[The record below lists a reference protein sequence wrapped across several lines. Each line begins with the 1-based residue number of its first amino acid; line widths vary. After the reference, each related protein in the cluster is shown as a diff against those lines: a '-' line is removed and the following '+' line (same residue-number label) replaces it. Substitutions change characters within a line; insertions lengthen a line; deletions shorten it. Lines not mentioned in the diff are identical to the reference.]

1 MTSQDI
7 DWKKE
12 LVISPQARRRS
23 IHDPIISKDNQMR
36 SDDVSHSLI
45 FLVWVVVGLQKRT
58 DHASEK
64 YGLLYISLG

>member
-1 MTSQDI
+1 
-7 DWKKE
+7 
-12 LVISPQARRRS
+12 
-23 IHDPIISKDNQMR
+23 MR

-58 DHASEK
+58 DHASEN